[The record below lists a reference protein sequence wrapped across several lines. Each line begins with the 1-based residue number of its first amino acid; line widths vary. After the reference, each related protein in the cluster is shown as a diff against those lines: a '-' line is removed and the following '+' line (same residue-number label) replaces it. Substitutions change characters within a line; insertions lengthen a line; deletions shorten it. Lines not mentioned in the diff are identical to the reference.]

1 MTDFPSGSNNLCA
14 PSQSSWLCVDDF
26 STLRPK
32 QLSHVQS
39 ASEPPSDAESSSS
52 EVNWEMV
59 GDDLMLP
66 ISDEHKTYLASI
78 FPGASEF
85 KTEDPSNTAFG
96 GCCAFCSKRLSPDDA
111 ALDFYDGRLYCSTC
125 HQNQQ
130 AIIPRRI
137 LDSWDFSRKPVSF
150 ATKTFL
156 DSIVNYPII
165 NLARVN
171 PGLYAA
177 IEELASMRRLRRKLA
192 LLWAQLT
199 RCCNQAA
206 QTLATSLGPRAYL
219 LTGLIDIDLFS
230 ISDLVAVQTGELA
243 EHLGAAINRFALT
256 HVNSCSAC
264 LLETSVCDICDD
276 PSRPI
281 WPHAFVAFRRC
292 ATPGCAR
299 AMHFD
304 CLIQSRNE
312 RTSVAEIF
320 RSINFFDSRASG
332 GGTGSSNYGDTEI
345 TPDGLELLPFC
356 GACRRNRKV
365 ALYRQSGMSSFS
377 LTTEASVSGRLI
389 S

>member
-1 MTDFPSGSNNLCA
+1 MMTSVLI
-14 PSQSSWLCVDDF
+14 DD
-26 STLRPK
+26 T
-32 QLSHVQS
+32 
-39 ASEPPSDAESSSS
+39 
-52 EVNWEMV
+52 
-59 GDDLMLP
+59 
-66 ISDEHKTYLASI
+66 
-78 FPGASEF
+78 
-85 KTEDPSNTAFG
+85 
-96 GCCAFCSKRLSPDDA
+96 

-137 LDSWDFSRKPVSF
+137 LDSWDFSKKPVSF

-156 DSIVNYPII
+156 DSIVHYPII

-171 PGLYAA
+171 PVLYAA

-199 RCCNQAA
+199 RCCSQAA
-206 QTLATSLGPRAYL
+206 QTLATSLGTRTYL
-219 LTGLIDIDLFS
+219 LSNLTDIDLFS

-243 EHLGAAINRFALT
+243 EHIRAAINCFALS

-292 ATPGCAR
+292 ATPGCVR

-332 GGTGSSNYGDTEI
+332 GSGNYGDTEI

-365 ALYRQSGMSSFS
+365 ALLHQSGMSSMS
-377 LTTEASVSGRLI
+377 LTTENSVSGQPI